1 MIDRA
6 ERHPPAETFVA
17 ESGVKSVEEVCHL
30 RETGKIRRSLRRWD
44 LTLTAKFPALLNK

>member
-30 RETGKIRRSLRRWD
+30 RDNGED
-44 LTLTAKFPALLNK
+44 TALIEEVGSDANREAPRAA